1 MTPEF
6 REVYMTT
13 TTTSATE
20 AADARSLFV
29 DSVLTEQLASTGFT
43 VSDEVRAFVFEEV
56 LEPKENWLTDVMD
69 EDRTR
74 QILNESLELLAQQ
87 SGDVASTDVD
97 LARSA
102 FYTVIHD
109 RWHCPFPFIFC

>member
-1 MTPEF
+1 
-6 REVYMTT
+6 MTT
-13 TTTSATE
+13 IVTAATD

-29 DSVLTEQLASTGFT
+29 DSVLTEQLTSSDFT
-43 VSDEVRAFVFEEV
+43 VSDEVRAFIFEEV
-56 LEPKENWLTDVMD
+56 LEPKENWRAEAVD

-74 QILNESLELLAQQ
+74 QILYESLELLEQQ
-87 SGDVASTDVD
+87 SHGLDSPDVE

-109 RWHCPFPFIFC
+109 KWHCPFPFIFC